1 MLAEAVVSVI
11 VTMLVV
17 LTLQNLIKTVT
28 VSNRT
33 FHKTDDVVFAYVQLN
48 RFLHEDKVK
57 EAYTL
62 PEVSNSR
69 QGVFIKAD
77 KNGEKKTYLVSQ
89 YKDMIRVT
97 TSEGGHMPLLL
108 DIKRANFHTKDCLMQ
123 IHVTEKDNRSSDLIF
138 KFDTRPKK
146 REKNEFSKKK
156 TAKIESERVIK

>member
-69 QGVFIKAD
+69 QGVFVKTD

-108 DIKRANFHTKDCLMQ
+108 DTKRASFHTKDCLMQ
-123 IHVTEKDNRSSDLIF
+123 IHVTEKDNRSSDLVF
-138 KFDTRPKK
+138 NFDTQPKK

-156 TAKIESERVIK
+156 TAKIESKRVIK